1 MTVTFVLSVGV
12 LPAEG
17 KALVSYLLKVK
28 SWYLSAFFV
37 LSVGVLPAE
46 GKVLVPVTFLCTVCG
61 CPTC

>member
-12 LPAEG
+12 QPAEA

-46 GKVLVPVTFLCTVCG
+46 GKVLVSSC
-61 CPTC
+61 